1 MRCAL
6 VDNLTN
12 IVVNLI
18 VADPAVD
25 TSPEGQTI
33 VGLPDGSSVSI
44 GWLYDPVTETFTD
57 PNPPPP
63 PPPPPEGDP
72 VP

>member
-12 IVVNLI
+12 IVVNI
-18 VADPAVD
+18 IIADPAVD
-25 TSPEGQTI
+25 PSPEGYTLI
-33 VGLPDGSSVSI
+33 GLLDDSPVAI

-63 PPPPPEGDP
+63 PPPEDP